1 VVNCW
6 SDRKAFLLTSVD
18 GIANWTNRGLAYDPT
33 TDYIRYTDGT
43 VNHWNNIERPG
54 VYLENGHV
62 TAFTFAVLDVPKA
75 QELPNDNHG
84 SKVIVVPFDG
94 VAFDR
99 DMAAPPKPAA
109 QKGN

>member
-75 QELPNDNHG
+75 RSCPTT
-84 SKVIVVPFDG
+84 IT
-94 VAFDR
+94 
-99 DMAAPPKPAA
+99 AARSSLFPSTA
-109 QKGN
+109 